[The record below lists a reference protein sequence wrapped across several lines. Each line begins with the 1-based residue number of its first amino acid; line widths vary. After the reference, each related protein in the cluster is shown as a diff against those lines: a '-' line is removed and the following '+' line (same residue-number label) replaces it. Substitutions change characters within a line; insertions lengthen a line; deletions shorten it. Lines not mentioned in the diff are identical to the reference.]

1 MIMAYIDQNLLTDE
15 QILYRTKKHY
25 IIYLIPLVWTIATVF
40 FYFSANPII
49 VKISYIFAIGAVFNW
64 LNALLI
70 YYTADF
76 AVTNKRISM
85 KEGFFF
91 RHSNDTRLTT
101 ISNVTVNQSLLG
113 QLLNYGTVVINTFGG
128 TADPFSEIDSPLA
141 FQKMLQS
148 QIDHIA
154 SR

>member
-1 MIMAYIDQNLLTDE
+1 MRYIDQNLLPDE
-15 QILYRTKKHY
+15 KILYRTKKHV
-25 IIYLIPLVWTIATVF
+25 IIFLIPIIFTIGTVF
-40 FYFSANPII
+40 FYFNANPFV
-49 VKISYIFAIGAVFNW
+49 VKASYILSIATIATW

-91 RHSNDTRLTT
+91 RHTNDTRLTT
-101 ISNVTVNQSLLG
+101 IANVTVNQSLLG

-128 TADPFSEIDSPLA
+128 TSDPFSEIDSPIP
-141 FQKMLQS
+141 FQKMLQNR
-148 QIDHIA
+148 IDELTA
-154 SR
+154 QK